1 MMARARGAGSDRPV
15 VDADPAA
22 DLRDAARWRWAEVAF
37 WTLPALAFFAFPYR
51 LPLLTEIVILGLFAL
66 SLDLILGYAGIVS
79 LGHAAFFGLGAYAA
93 GLLARAGWG
102 EPISGLLL
110 AGLTAAALGFVTSFL
125 VLRGRDLTRLMVTL
139 GVAMM
144 LFEAANKADWL
155 TGGADGLHGVAI
167 DPVLGLFE
175 FDLFGRTAYVY
186 SALVLFALFYVAR
199 RLTASPFGLSLR
211 GIRGNRRRMEAVGTP
226 VNRRLVAVYTI
237 GAAYAGVAGGL
248 LAQTTQ
254 FVSLD
259 VLEFQRSAE
268 VLLVLLIGGSGG
280 LYGGLL
286 GAVVF
291 RVMHEW
297 LAGITVQYWQF
308 WVGLALVLLVFFA
321 RGGLMGL
328 LAALGRRLKRT
339 RDGGCEPE
347 RGRAPVA
354 GR

>member
-1 MMARARGAGSDRPV
+1 MTGGGAAASR
-15 VDADPAA
+15 PAA
-22 DLRDAARWRWAEVAF
+22 VRAGPVGDLRDAARWRWAEVAF
-37 WTLPALAFFAFPYR
+37 WALPVLAFFAFPYR
-51 LPLLTEIVILGLFAL
+51 LPLLTEIAILALFAL

-79 LGHAAFFGLGAYAA
+79 LGHAAFFGLGAYTA
-93 GLLARAGWG
+93 GLLAVGLGWG

-110 AGLTAAALGFVTSFL
+110 AGLAAAGFGFVTSFL

-199 RLTASPFGLSLR
+199 RLTASPFWLSLR

-268 VLLVLLIGGSGG
+268 VLLVLVIGGSGT
-280 LYGGLL
+280 LYGGLI
-286 GAVVF
+286 GALVF
-291 RVMHEW
+291 KTMHEW

-308 WVGLALVLLVFFA
+308 WLGLALVLLVLFA
-321 RGGLMGL
+321 RGGIMGL
-328 LAALGRRLKRT
+328 LAALRRRL
-339 RDGGCEPE
+339 GPE
-347 RGRAPVA
+347 RRGRASQDRVPVVE
-354 GR
+354 R